1 MITNQSGKYERLQGL
16 WRFIICISLFQLIQI
31 ETSMAQD
38 TCVISGRLVDSV
50 TLKPLENVIITLW
63 QNSKSMQNTS
73 TNALGTFRFSKLSPG
88 NYAINVEGLYY
99 QPKKMAVTLSKAIG
113 REDLGDIKI
122 SVKDNNLKEVAI
134 IAQSLVSRSVDRL
147 TYSVEKDPQSSTTS
161 VLNIISKVP
170 LLSLDPNNNIKLQG
184 ESNYRILIDGKPS
197 VLLANNASEV
207 LRNMSASTIKSI
219 EVITSPSG
227 KYLVEGVS
235 GVINIITKKRIENG
249 YEGTIFSQ
257 FKTPAGGVGAGL
269 TQTLKLGKF
278 VVTGYN
284 SYTEYDIPFTSTAL
298 SRQSS
303 SPGNIH
309 LKQEGEKHAVTKTDI
324 ISTDLSYDIDS
335 LNLLTF
341 HVARYNQ
348 KARNES
354 NFMTVTNDSDGGLQQ
369 YNTENQNRNSLQ
381 DFELALNYQKQSAKD
396 KSRIFTLSYL
406 YLKTDADLNNSNSF
420 SNTINIT
427 EGNYVQS
434 NSSNNSEHS
443 LQADL
448 DHAYKKLKIN
458 SGIKGVIRL
467 GDSKNIS
474 STSFSDFYD
483 YQNTQYLFFA
493 YNSYQIALKDWE
505 FLGGYRLEFVR
516 SKNQFGNS
524 EPASLK
530 DYAYLL
536 PNLTVNYKINN
547 YHALNLSFNQNV
559 QRPNIS
565 YLNPFID
572 RSNPNLETAGN
583 PDLDPVKNSRFN
595 LQYSRFKKSTLVLS
609 LAYAF
614 SNNQIQQIYSVTD
627 TSSVARLT
635 YDNVSKIKNL
645 SLNLSY
651 NLSLTKKMNL
661 NVSGNGAY
669 TRLAGMT
676 DSIREIVKQSAVL
689 GEVNVGVNYSF
700 ADDFQVN
707 GRFAYTS
714 PAIFLQGRTTSYPI
728 LILGGSKQLFEKRLS
743 LGFSMM
749 NPFTKYRYIDNIF
762 SGTSFKQ
769 ESRTQV
775 YNRSFSIQ
783 AAFKFGQIK
792 GSIRTNSKGINNDD
806 TIKR

>member
-1 MITNQSGKYERLQGL
+1 MITNLSEKYKRLPAL
-16 WRFIICISLFQLIQI
+16 LRSIICISLFLLIQI
-31 ETSMAQD
+31 ETSTAQD
-38 TCVISGRLVDSV
+38 TCTVSGRLVDSV

-63 QNSKSMQNTS
+63 QNSKSLHNAATNT
-73 TNALGTFRFSKLSPG
+73 LGEFSFSKLSPG
-88 NYAINVEGLYY
+88 NYAVNIEGLYY
-99 QPKKMAVTLSKAIG
+99 QPKKVSFMLSKAVG
-113 REDLGDIKI
+113 SVDLGDIKI
-122 SVKDNNLKEVAI
+122 SIKDNNLKEVAI

-147 TYSVEKDPQSSTTS
+147 TYAVEKDPQSNSSS

-170 LLSLDPNNNIKLQG
+170 LLSLDPNDNIKLQG

-197 VLLANNASEV
+197 VLLANNATEV
-207 LRNMSASTIKSI
+207 LRNMPASTIKSI

-227 KYLVEGVS
+227 KYLIEGVS

-249 YEGTIFSQ
+249 YEGTLFTQ
-257 FKTPAGGVGAGL
+257 YKTPAGGIGAGL
-269 TQTLKLGKF
+269 SQTLKLGKF
-278 VVTGYN
+278 VVTGYT
-284 SYTEYDIPFTSTAL
+284 SYSEINIPFTSTAL
-298 SRQSS
+298 SRQSN
-303 SPGNIH
+303 SPGNIQ
-309 LKQEGEKHAVTKTDI
+309 LQQDGEKQSSTKSDI

-348 KARNES
+348 KSRNES
-354 NFMTVTNDSDGGLQQ
+354 NFFTVINDSDSILQQ
-369 YNTENQNRNSLQ
+369 YNTENQHHNSLQ
-381 DFELALNYQKQSAKD
+381 DFELSLNYQKQSAKD
-396 KSRIFTLSYL
+396 KSKIFTLSYL

-427 EGNYVQS
+427 EGNYIQS

-458 SGIKGVIRL
+458 SGIKGVLRL
-467 GDSKNIS
+467 GDSKNLS
-474 STSFSDFYD
+474 STSLSDFND
-483 YQNTQYLFFA
+483 YQNNQYLFFA
-493 YNSYQIALKDWE
+493 YNSYKIALKDWE

-516 SKNQFGNS
+516 SKNQFGYS

-536 PNLTVNYKINN
+536 PNLTANYKINN

-572 RSNPNLETAGN
+572 RSNPNLEIAGN

-595 LQYSRFKKSTLVLS
+595 LQYSRFKKSSLVLS

-614 SNNQIQQIYSVTD
+614 TNNQIQQIYSITD
-627 TSSVARLT
+627 TSGIARLT

-651 NLSLTKKMNL
+651 NLSLTKKINL
-661 NVSGNGAY
+661 NVSSYGTY
-669 TRLAGMT
+669 TRLTGMT
-676 DSIREIVKQSAVL
+676 DSSNVIVKQSGVL
-689 GEVNVGVNYSF
+689 GEVNVGVNYSLS
-700 ADDFQVN
+700 DNFQVN

-728 LILGGSKQLFEKRLS
+728 FIFGGTKQLFKKRLS
-743 LGFSMM
+743 LGFSVM

-762 SGTSFKQ
+762 SGTGFRQ
-769 ESRTQV
+769 ESRTQF

-792 GSIRTNSKGINNDD
+792 SAIRTNSKGIDNND
-806 TIKR
+806 ILKK